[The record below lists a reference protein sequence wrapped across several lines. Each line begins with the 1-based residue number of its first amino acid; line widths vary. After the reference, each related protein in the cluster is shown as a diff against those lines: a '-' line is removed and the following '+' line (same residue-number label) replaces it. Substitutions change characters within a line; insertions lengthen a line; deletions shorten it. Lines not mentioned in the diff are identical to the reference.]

1 MIIEIANRSQAVVRA
16 EHGPMERNLSL
27 AQRSGLANVGCPG
40 FQMPRRDLVLW
51 KLWLISITCCGF
63 FSCGRVM
70 VWGYFQGFRS
80 AGCLQMRP
88 TVVIAMLFTSGWYDR
103 FKVPPLHLSICLWPQ
118 SPCSSAMLMAKFAKR
133 SGWEIGAGCSNFRYV
148 LRCPYNMLTW
158 TWYIPNIRLSKDEC
172 NNICRSMRH
181 LIQLHHNHQVPI
193 NCPTFRCLKPVGGF
207 KCDFDHGDPQFDFSV
222 GLNLPTKIFF
232 IMLISSLD
240 VHLHPS

>member
-40 FQMPRRDLVLW
+40 FQMPRDLVLW
-51 KLWLISITCCGF
+51 KLWWISITCCGF
-63 FSCGRVM
+63 FSCRVM

-118 SPCSSAMLMAKFAKR
+118 SPCSSAMLMAKCAKR
-133 SGWEIGAGCSNFRYV
+133 SGWEMPVAPISGMSSGVHTICWPGHGTSQTSGYQRMNGTTLQIHASPDPIASQSSSSDK
-148 LRCPYNMLTW
+148 L
-158 TWYIPNIRLSKDEC
+158 PNIQMFEASWW
-172 NNICRSMRH
+172 
-181 LIQLHHNHQVPI
+181 IQMWFWLLFGTV
-193 NCPTFRCLKPVGGF
+193 
-207 KCDFDHGDPQFDFSV
+207 PQFDFSV